1 MKDFKAIMDQY
12 DPKAKQNKIG
22 NLGKPALEGVG
33 EERSESDDD
42 WALNLNFSE
51 LTFSLFNHKS
61 KNHREKQAV

>member
-42 WALNLNFSE
+42 WALNLNF
-51 LTFSLFNHKS
+51 TRAHF
-61 KNHREKQAV
+61 